1 MMVMMMM
8 MMHRRL
14 QVQGHGHGMIL
25 ISMLMYI
32 IAFLKVIDYLLGRLH
47 VRHKRCLQLQ
57 SGNRE
62 KINEYNES
70 NMIGN
75 DGKLC
80 LCLLTL
86 DVRFMKV

>member
-1 MMVMMMM
+1 MMVMQMMM

-32 IAFLKVIDYLLGRLH
+32 IAFLKVIDYLLSRLH

-57 SGNRE
+57 VEIE

-70 NMIGN
+70 NMIRN
-75 DGKLC
+75 YGK

-86 DVRFMKV
+86 DVRFIKV